1 MNLTFGPLNSRRFGM
16 SLGIDLSPNKKI
28 CNFDCLYCELEKSK
42 PLDLNDNEIKPDDYI
57 KEIKKALQKYPNIE
71 VLTLTANGE
80 PTLYRYLDELVEKI
94 NKIKQNKKLLI
105 LTNGSLVYKENI
117 AKTLQKIDIVK
128 ISLDCAT
135 KECFKKLDRISK
147 NLDYKKIINGI
158 INFSK
163 IFKNELVIEILV
175 VKGINDKKEEILK
188 IKEILKQI
196 NPNRVDLSTIDR
208 PPAYEVELVSFEK
221 LLEIKEI
228 LKEFNVT
235 IASKNKTKQNLFYS
249 KEDLLNLLNL
259 RSLSED
265 DIEILFD
272 NKTKTIFYKLLND
285 RLIKEYKIAG
295 VKFYGKS

>member
-1 MNLTFGPLNSRRFGM
+1 M

-163 IFKNELVIEILV
+163 IFKNELIIEILV

-285 RLIKEYKIAG
+285 GLIKEYKIAG

>member
-1 MNLTFGPLNSRRFGM
+1 LNLIFGPLNSRRFGM

-163 IFKNELVIEILV
+163 IFKNELIIEILV

-285 RLIKEYKIAG
+285 GLIKEYKIAG